1 MTRGRGVSIH
11 RTDCV
16 NIMQL
21 PDFDRQRLIEA
32 EWQQGASDE
41 ENGGHGRYLAE
52 LKIFGNNRT
61 GLLVDISKV
70 FTERGID
77 IDSINSRTSKKG
89 IATIVVSFY
98 TKGKD
103 ELSMLSEKLRQI
115 ESVFE
120 IERTTG

>member
-1 MTRGRGVSIH
+1 MCPFTEPIVLILCSCRILTGSVS
-11 RTDCV
+11 
-16 NIMQL
+16 L
-21 PDFDRQRLIEA
+21 RQSGSREL
-32 EWQQGASDE
+32 QT
-41 ENGGHGRYLAE
+41 NGGHGRYLAE

>member
-1 MTRGRGVSIH
+1 MCPFTEQTVLISCSCRILTGSVS
-11 RTDCV
+11 
-16 NIMQL
+16 L
-21 PDFDRQRLIEA
+21 RQS
-32 EWQQGASDE
+32 GAGSIRRRKRA
-41 ENGGHGRYLAE
+41 GHGRYLAE

>member
-1 MTRGRGVSIH
+1 MIMIRSIH
-11 RTDCV
+11 GPVR
-16 NIMQL
+16 
-21 PDFDRQRLIEA
+21 
-32 EWQQGASDE
+32 
-41 ENGGHGRYLAE
+41 
-52 LKIFGNNRT
+52 
-61 GLLVDISKV
+61 
-70 FTERGID
+70 
-77 IDSINSRTSKKG
+77 KG

>member
-1 MTRGRGVSIH
+1 MSETD
-11 RTDCV
+11 RT
-16 NIMQL
+16 
-21 PDFDRQRLIEA
+21 RLIEA